1 MGIKINANL
10 TLQHHINDVSNKL
23 DRANA
28 LLFKVRKFVD
38 DNILRSIYFAIFE
51 FYLKYCYLAWAQN
64 TNTNNRLVI
73 LHKKA
78 FKNYQFPTKKLSH
91 KSFI

>member
-38 DNILRSIYFAIFE
+38 NNILRSIYFAIFE

-64 TNTNNRLVI
+64 TNRNNRLVI

-78 FKNYQFPTKKLSH
+78 FKNYQFPTKKLSD